1 MPMDALFSVLT
12 VFVLGIFAVAIAGLV
27 AGFSPTLYIAQ
38 AAIVSRSTKKGARRY
53 TYLLMAGVLSA
64 VLLLLIFFQTISL
77 ATLTTFID
85 SSVRALTVS
94 VASNAFVALLFIG
107 FGVFYVRTSEQAES
121 LTLRPSKS
129 DKKPKK
135 SKVAK
140 AKEAGTLS
148 AAYGLGV
155 GKTFI
160 NISGVTAVYVAGNII
175 SSASATILD
184 RLIFTVVFLVA
195 TVGPFLW
202 VLYVIDHQPKRLKNI
217 VENIKGRLTKVNY
230 RLTVGIG
237 AILFGVGVLVYNVMM
252 ALFY

>member
-1 MPMDALFSVLT
+1 MMPMDALFSVLT

-85 SSVRALTVS
+85 SSVHALTVS

-129 DKKPKK
+129 DKKPK
-135 SKVAK
+135 
-140 AKEAGTLS
+140 
-148 AAYGLGV
+148 
-155 GKTFI
+155 
-160 NISGVTAVYVAGNII
+160 
-175 SSASATILD
+175 
-184 RLIFTVVFLVA
+184 R
-195 TVGPFLW
+195 W